1 MPETILNTSLVLTQQ
16 TFVVA
21 IIAFILLVK
30 TLDSESSITWLTS
43 TYVAEPGF
51 ESRLTFGPA
60 FYTTILYS
68 FYAKSLTQIYSHATL
83 NKPNPV

>member
-1 MPETILNTSLVLTQQ
+1 MPETILNTSHVLTQQ

-30 TLDSESSITWLTS
+30 ALDSESAITWLTS

-51 ESRLTFGPA
+51 ESRLSDFWA
-60 FYTTILYS
+60 SNLNYHTIFILCQ
-68 FYAKSLTQIYSHATL
+68 KSDPCLRPCHSE
-83 NKPNPV
+83 